1 MFKYEQYDAY
11 EVADDFQLE
20 LPIDKFSLNPQAP
33 TFIPKGPPRPYS
45 KYRHYRGHSDGYL
58 GYNGGRD
65 HGGHMGD
72 YLFRDSFHG
81 RDMYRPAQTSHN
93 GQSNHKQIKRN
104 GKQRKYSYRSKQNKI
119 NVVLNNLKRKF
130 SNNGKLAHG
139 EVLRGE
145 DTLRI
150 DVKRFTALQQI
161 EKVIDDI
168 ERNPNVEIVKAD
180 FPVSQKNR
188 FQKKGFIA
196 YLKCG
201 SSEQANL
208 LHEEL
213 KVMIDPKWQDKNLF
227 RINIALDQQKE
238 TSEDLGPQSSGE
250 ESNNE
255 STPSEDTESTNS
267 SLESGEKEVK
277 DRDLEIE
284 LMVHEGVWV
293 HSSDGDNPLKKVD
306 LEEHPEL
313 NPQDKRIGEKERNPP
328 KMEQNN

>member
-1 MFKYEQYDAY
+1 MFKYEQEQYEA
-11 EVADDFQLE
+11 EVAEDFLLE
-20 LPIDKFSLNPQAP
+20 LPIDKFSLNPQAT
-33 TFIPKGPPRPYS
+33 TFIPKGLPRTYM
-45 KYRHYRGHSDGYL
+45 KCRHYRDGYP
-58 GYNGGRD
+58 GFEHGGLD

-72 YLFRDSFHG
+72 NYFFRDSFHG
-81 RDMYRPAQTSHN
+81 RDTYCPAKASHH
-93 GQSNHKQIKRN
+93 GQCSQKLSKRN

-168 ERNPNVEIVKAD
+168 ERNPKVEIVKAD

-238 TSEDLGPQSSGE
+238 TCEDLGPQSSGE

-267 SLESGEKEVK
+267 SLESGEKVVK
-277 DRDLEIE
+277 DSRDLE
-284 LMVHEGVWV
+284 HAFGVWE
-293 HSSDGDNPLKKVD
+293 HTPDDETPLKKVD

-313 NPQDKRIGEKERNPP
+313 NPQDKRIGEKI
-328 KMEQNN
+328 

>member
-1 MFKYEQYDAY
+1 MFKYEQYDSF

-20 LPIDKFSLNPQAP
+20 LPIDKFSLNPRAP
-33 TFIPKGPPRPYS
+33 TFVPEDRHREYL
-45 KYRHYRGHSDGYL
+45 KYRHYRAHSDGFH
-58 GYNGGRD
+58 GYSRGYD
-65 HGGHMGD
+65 HGGYMGD
-72 YLFRDSFHG
+72 SYLCLDSYYG
-81 RDMYRPAQTSHN
+81 DLYRPALPVHL
-93 GQSNHKQIKRN
+93 GQSSHKPVKRT
-104 GKQRKYSYRSKQNKI
+104 KQRKYSYRSKQNKI
-119 NVVLNNLKRKF
+119 NVVLTNLKRRF

-161 EKVIDDI
+161 EKVIDGI
-168 ERNPNVEIVKAD
+168 ERNPKVEIVKAD

-213 KVMIDPKWQDKNLF
+213 RVMTDPKWQDKNLF
-227 RINIALDQQKE
+227 RINIALDQQRE
-238 TSEDLGPQSSGE
+238 SCQLRTPGE

-267 SLESGEKEVK
+267 SLDSGEKGTRRVQP
-277 DRDLEIE
+277 
-284 LMVHEGVWV
+284 GVWEHTGKIV
-293 HSSDGDNPLKKVD
+293 DEEELLKSFNQIK
-306 LEEHPEL
+306 LC
-313 NPQDKRIGEKERNPP
+313 
-328 KMEQNN
+328 

>member
-11 EVADDFQLE
+11 DVADDYQLE

-33 TFIPKGPPRPYS
+33 TFIPKGPQRSYM

-58 GYNGGRD
+58 GYNGLGLD

-72 YLFRDSFHG
+72 NYLFRDSFHG
-81 RDMYRPAQTSHN
+81 RDMYRPAKAPHHGQCSHKI
-93 GQSNHKQIKRN
+93 SKRN

-168 ERNPNVEIVKAD
+168 ERNPKVEIVKAD

-238 TSEDLGPQSSGE
+238 TCEDLGPQSSGE

-255 STPSEDTESTNS
+255 STRSEDTESTNS
-267 SLESGEKEVK
+267 SVESGEKDVK
-277 DRDLEIE
+277 ESGDLE
-284 LMVHEGVWV
+284 HAFGVWE
-293 HSSDGDNPLKKVD
+293 HTPDGCVKVD

-313 NPQDKRIGEKERNPP
+313 NPQDKRIGEKIPEPHL
-328 KMEQNN
+328 E